1 MHTYWTCTYQESG
14 KLAAVQAAAS
24 CDAAYIADADRRAVR
39 RLLIPAEVIQAQEAA
54 SPANLAWYDAAIDA
68 AEALEAQAKAA
79 SDADPDNQVLH
90 DQWQHDKT
98 QRIRLQDERADVA
111 GREAALSAEMLRV
124 QEVSDATT
132 AADAVLRW
140 GGRTSVDGLTLL
152 TEAAEGS
159 PGPAG
164 PGWTALGDDAAARGY
179 IAANDASWNQPEPT

>member
-1 MHTYWTCTYQESG
+1 VRIYWTCTYQESG

-24 CDAAYIADADRRAVR
+24 FDVTYLADADRRAVR
-39 RLLIPAEVIQAQEAA
+39 RLLIPAEVIEAQEAA
-54 SPANLAWYDAAIDA
+54 SAENLARYDAAIAA
-68 AEALEAQAKAA
+68 AEAIEVQAKAA
-79 SDADPDNQVLH
+79 SDADPDNQVLR

-132 AADAVLRW
+132 AAAAVLRW
-140 GGRTSVDGLTLL
+140 GGRTSIDGLTLL
-152 TEAAEGS
+152 TEVAQGS
-159 PGPAG
+159 PEPAG

-179 IAANDASWNQPEPT
+179 IAANDASWNQEQT